1 MSAKVQGALFP
12 LMFATNQP
20 YTVNQQAESE
30 YKDLPSKDAR
40 FHSDRLVFLVTK
52 YRQELS
58 NPSLLGFTMVRHKVI
73 IQLS

>member
-1 MSAKVQGALFP
+1 MSAKVQWALFP

-20 YTVNQQAESE
+20 YTVNQQTESE
-30 YKDLPSKDAR
+30 FAEQRREVSHQTDWYFWLLNTVP
-40 FHSDRLVFLVTK
+40 
-52 YRQELS
+52 RQELS